1 MEDSNVWDV
10 KVKENNYLKGTEA
23 VEQVTLYIKSTA
35 AKTQWIN
42 FNILQEVSGL
52 SGWIN

>member
-1 MEDSNVWDV
+1 MEDSKVWDV
-10 KVKENNYLKGTEA
+10 NVKENNLKGTEA
-23 VEQVTLYIKSTA
+23 VEQVTQYIKSTA

-42 FNILQEVSGL
+42 FKILQEASGL